1 MFEKYSDEGIKGV
14 SAKRTDKAAALIKKF
29 GGAVNSMYALLGK
42 YDLVLIVDFPGIQEA
57 IKALVALKRLTGI
70 SFATAP
76 AVTVEEFDA
85 LMAEV

>member
-1 MFEKYSDEGIKGV
+1 MFGKYSDEGIKGV
-14 SAKRTDKAAALIKKF
+14 SAKRTDKAATLIKKF

-57 IKALVALKRLTGI
+57 MKTAVALKELTGI
-70 SFATAP
+70 AFATAP
-76 AVTVEEFDA
+76 AVTVEEFDP